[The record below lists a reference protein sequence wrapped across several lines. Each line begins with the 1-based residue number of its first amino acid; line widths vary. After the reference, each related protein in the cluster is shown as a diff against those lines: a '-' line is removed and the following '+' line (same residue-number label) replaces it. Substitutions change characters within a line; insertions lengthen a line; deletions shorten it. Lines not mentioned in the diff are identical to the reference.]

1 MGRPLTA
8 PVKLKEGYYI
18 ELRRTGANSGIKIRR
33 DTYPEVEMATE
44 KYKATYVLVYLGK
57 MVKGKFQKDVRE

>member
-1 MGRPLTA
+1 MGRPATT

-33 DTYPEVEMATE
+33 ETYEGMLAATK
-44 KYKATYVLVYLGK
+44 KYEATYTVVYLGK
-57 MVKGKFQKDVRE
+57 MVKGKFQKIHE